1 MQTFKRLLLK
11 KIKNKIIFRV
21 MSPERSVGVPAPP
34 GWETWQAAQGHA
46 VCLLHHQRVCQ
57 PSQPLSSQPEQ
68 TAIYLPQP
76 IWLLSTFSAVAS
88 KMEGK
93 KRKGWGGVKRR
104 SSDNESFLRST
115 QGKMLRPS
123 AVMYA
128 LEEARQMLV
137 EDFRWWRYKMA
148 KKKKLQKKKG
158 TAISFASDFTLH
170 WRWIAKN

>member
-1 MQTFKRLLLK
+1 
-11 KIKNKIIFRV
+11 
-21 MSPERSVGVPAPP
+21 MSPSAQSGSRRRLAGRL
-34 GWETWQAAQGHA
+34 GRRRAAQGHA

-123 AVMYA
+123 TVMYA

-137 EDFRWWRYKMA
+137 EDFRWWRYKIA
-148 KKKKLQKKKG
+148 KKKTTEEKGNCNFFCIWFHLALKLDCKELK
-158 TAISFASDFTLH
+158 S
-170 WRWIAKN
+170 